1 MSISDE
7 HDLAGRLDQT
17 FQAITPRPAPV
28 DWAVRQG
35 RLIRVRRRLAAAAAG
50 LVLIAA
56 GLAIP
61 ALLHQQATQP
71 VLNRLRHH
79 EVTVVPAGPH
89 SPAGLIASGTVD
101 GRPWRLSTS
110 KPGTVGG
117 QRGSQC
123 FTVLST
129 QDCGPVDHADRADPV
144 NFSGTSAGATDV
156 EYGPVRAAVSYV
168 TVQLS
173 DGTVLR
179 LHPVSVYG
187 LRYVAFAVPLLE
199 PVSRITAYSARGEV
213 AAAIP
218 FNDPAGGP
226 TVVQWL
232 RPGQRGLPR
241 ASGLIGSGGTGA
253 RAWSVTAY
261 VGPWGECL
269 DSHGNGGGASAC
281 DVASA
286 PLGAKVLAS
295 ISGTSQLMVGAAA
308 ADVDHVVITLAGGGN
323 IRVPA
328 VRVGELKFFVFAL
341 SRGQHAVRWLAY
353 DAARHEVGSGPV
365 RV

>member
-1 MSISDE
+1 MSIGDE
-7 HDLAGRLDQT
+7 HDLAGRLDQA

-56 GLAIP
+56 GIAIP
-61 ALLHQQATQP
+61 ALLHQQAAQP
-71 VLNRLRHH
+71 VLNHPGHH

-101 GRPWRLSTS
+101 GRPWRLSTT
-110 KPGTVGG
+110 KPGTPGAE
-117 QRGSQC
+117 RGSQC
-123 FTVLST
+123 FTVLSN
-129 QDCGPVDHADRADPV
+129 QDCGPVDHAGRADPV
-144 NFSGTSAGATDV
+144 NFSGTSAAATDV

-168 TVQLS
+168 MVQLA

-187 LRYVAFAVPLLE
+187 IRYVAFAVPLHE

-218 FNDPAGGP
+218 FNDPAGGA

-253 RAWSVTAY
+253 QAWSVTAY
-261 VGPWGECL
+261 VGPWGVCL
-269 DSHGNGGGASAC
+269 DSHGNGAGASAC
-281 DVASA
+281 NLVSSA
-286 PLGAKVLAS
+286 QGTKMLAS
-295 ISGTSQLMVGAAA
+295 FGGTSQLLAGAAA
-308 ADVDHVVITLAGGGN
+308 ASVDHVVIPLAGGGN

-328 VRVGELKFFVFAL
+328 VRVGEQKFFVFAL

>member
-1 MSISDE
+1 M
-7 HDLAGRLDQT
+7 
-17 FQAITPRPAPV
+17 
-28 DWAVRQG
+28 
-35 RLIRVRRRLAAAAAG
+35 
-50 LVLIAA
+50 
-56 GLAIP
+56 
-61 ALLHQQATQP
+61 
-71 VLNRLRHH
+71 
-79 EVTVVPAGPH
+79 
-89 SPAGLIASGTVD
+89 
-101 GRPWRLSTS
+101 
-110 KPGTVGG
+110 
-117 QRGSQC
+117 
-123 FTVLST
+123 
-129 QDCGPVDHADRADPV
+129 DHADRADPV

-232 RPGQRGLPR
+232 GPGQRGLPR

-328 VRVGELKFFVFAL
+328 VRVGELKFFVLRAEP
-341 SRGQHAVRWLAY
+341 G
-353 DAARHEVGSGPV
+353 AARGPLAGLRRRPARGRLRPGQGVAGSPGRRRRGRDPRPVGPPRRRGGAILAPAGSPRLGHRYAGDVPLPGV
-365 RV
+365 GAS